1 MKEEELL
8 LENERLGVEND
19 FLKKFNALIQAEEDK
34 YKGKKIKL
42 LKN

>member
-8 LENERLGVEND
+8 LENERLRVEND

-34 YKGKKIKL
+34 LKGKKIKL